1 MRIRGDRVR
10 WLFWLRWKM
19 FSRMFTAR
27 QARQITGLIL
37 SLLIIVPLSLGIA
50 IATYLAY
57 RFLPAP
63 ANAEVLTLVLS
74 GLFILWLT
82 LPFFEYNVNEGLNV
96 AKLVL
101 FPLSREELMLSLLL
115 STLFDVPTLGVLL
128 LCLAVIIGWA
138 SSPLVVLMSSVTML
152 IFFAQLIGCS
162 QLVLALMG
170 RVMQSRRFRDVSIL
184 LIGLF
189 SSSCYLIQQLVFR
202 SLGARQ
208 LVQALYNQAFSRYL
222 QWLPPGMA
230 AQVILQADQGNW
242 LLSFA
247 WLLPL
252 VAITLLV
259 LYLWQIVVE
268 RALTATEG
276 AGGVRVRHT
285 HANQHDL
292 ANESS
297 PRTRSRL
304 TRWLPEQTRAIALK
318 DLKYYRRDPML
329 LRLIIQSLIS
339 MVVLIVITLFSPT
352 RFGDGLQSSW
362 TVLAVPFYA
371 LFFVTSFS
379 HNALGLERQSLALL
393 FIFPI
398 KPQQLL
404 FGKNLIAFVL
414 GTLNLFIVILL
425 AAYVAHSWEYVLP
438 GLTIGLAGLGIV
450 LGCGNLS
457 SVYFP
462 SRMPQEQRGY
472 QASATTTSQENG
484 CLRLVQTAALFSLM
498 LALLAPVAAAL
509 LLPVF
514 FHILWLWSLSIPTSL
529 IYGWLLYFITTH
541 LAAQRMLQRV
551 PEILRITTARE

>member
-27 QARQITGLIL
+27 QTRQITGLVL

-50 IATYLAY
+50 AATYLAY

-82 LPFFEYNVNEGLNV
+82 LPLFEYNVNEGLNV

-115 STLFDVPTLGVLL
+115 STLFDVPTLGMLL

-162 QLVLALMG
+162 QLVLALLG

-184 LIGLF
+184 LVGLF

-202 SLGARQ
+202 GLGARQ
-208 LVQALYNQAFSRYL
+208 MIHALYDQAFSRYL

-230 AQVILQADQGNW
+230 AQVILQATRGNW
-242 LLSFA
+242 LLSFV

-252 VAITLLV
+252 LAITLLV

-276 AGGVRVRHT
+276 AGAVRVRR
-285 HANQHDL
+285 APASQRAL
-292 ANESS
+292 ATAA
-297 PRTRSRL
+297 PTMRSRL
-304 TRWLPEQTRAIALK
+304 VHWLPEQTRAIALK

-379 HNALGLERQSLALL
+379 HNVLGLERQSLALL

-398 KPQQLL
+398 KPQHLL
-404 FGKNLIAFVL
+404 LGKNLIAFVL
-414 GTLNLFIVILL
+414 GTLNLLIVILL
-425 AAYVAHSWEYVLP
+425 GAYVAHSWEYVLP
-438 GLTIGLAGLGIV
+438 ALTIGLAGLGIV

-472 QASATTTSQENG
+472 QASAITTSQENG
-484 CLRLVQTAALFSLM
+484 CLRLIQTSALFLLM
-498 LALLAPVAAAL
+498 LVLLTPVAAAL

-514 FHILWLWSLSIPTSL
+514 FHVLWLWSLSIPASL
-529 IYGWLLYFITTH
+529 VYSWLLYFITTH
-541 LAAQRMLQRV
+541 LAAQRMLQKA